1 GLTDGDE
8 FEFLELKN
16 AGASTLNLSGLRFTA
31 GINFTFTNGS
41 TLAPGQFFLL
51 VRNTAQFSAKYPG
64 VIVNGVYS
72 GKLDNGGEMLT
83 LSHPLGGK
91 VLSVTYD
98 DLAPWAIAPDGFGFS
113 LVPVNPN
120 SNPDSDNPANWR
132 ASSFIGGSPGADDP
146 SNSIPHVLI

>member
-1 GLTDGDE
+1 IGGGVSPSAQAYAAPVPINSPGVIRARVLIGTNWSALLEYTFYPPQDVSKLLITEIMYHPPAVGLTDGDE

-64 VIVNGVYS
+64 V
-72 GKLDNGGEMLT
+72 
-83 LSHPLGGK
+83 
-91 VLSVTYD
+91 
-98 DLAPWAIAPDGFGFS
+98 
-113 LVPVNPN
+113 
-120 SNPDSDNPANWR
+120 
-132 ASSFIGGSPGADDP
+132 
-146 SNSIPHVLI
+146 